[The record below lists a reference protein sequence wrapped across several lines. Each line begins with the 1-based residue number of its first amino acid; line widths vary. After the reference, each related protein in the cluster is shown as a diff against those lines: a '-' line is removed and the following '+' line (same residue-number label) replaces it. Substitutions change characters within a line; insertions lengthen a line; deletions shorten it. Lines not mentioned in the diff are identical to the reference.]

1 MSTKPFP
8 SWCTT
13 WCFILKGK
21 MSKEGT
27 AWLVTLG
34 CGLTAAGNPL
44 CGLSSWSEQ
53 RTMLHLELPVLG
65 PKCTRWITTAVL

>member
-13 WCFILKGK
+13 WCFILKGET
-21 MSKEGT
+21 SKEGT

-34 CGLTAAGNPL
+34 CGLTAAGSPL

-65 PKCTRWITTAVL
+65 PKGAHGITTAVL